1 MKSRILQWGILS
13 TARINQALIKPLAE
27 SPRNHLMAVA
37 SRDEARVRDYASQN
51 GIERAYGS
59 YDALLADPEIDVVYI
74 SMPNSL
80 HAEWAIRAADAGKH
94 VLCEKPLAMSVE
106 EVDAISAAA
115 ARNSIVVAE
124 AFMYRHHPQTL
135 KVQELI
141 ASGAIGELRLVRGGF
156 TFHNKRPNNV
166 RLDPELGG
174 GSIWDLGCYPIS
186 YARTV
191 MGGAAP
197 EEVMGWQIV
206 GPTGVDISFF
216 GQMRFAGGVYAQ
228 FDSSFQSFPASPMEF
243 VGSEGRITLTQSFKP
258 EPNARLYFHRTDQPV
273 EVLKMGDDLTYL
285 GEVEDLYDAAVAGT
299 PQRIPLSDSRL
310 NVLTISALLRSA
322 REGRP
327 VRPA

>member
-13 TARINQALIKPLAE
+13 TARINQALIKPLNV

-37 SRDEARVRDYASQN
+37 SRDLERARSYASEN
-51 GIERAYGS
+51 GIARAYGS
-59 YDALLADPEIDVVYI
+59 YEALLADPEIDVVYI
-74 SMPNSL
+74 SLPNSL
-80 HAEWAIRAADAGKH
+80 HVEWTIKAADAGKH
-94 VLCEKPLAMSVE
+94 VLCEKPLAMRVE
-106 EVDAISAAA
+106 EVDAVAAA
-115 ARNSIVVAE
+115 AKRNGVAVAE

-141 ASGAIGELRLVRGGF
+141 DSGAIGDLRLIRGGF
-156 TFHNKRPNNV
+156 TFYNRRPNNV
-166 RLDPELGG
+166 RLDPGLGG

-216 GQMRFAGGVYAQ
+216 GQMRFGGDVYAQ
-228 FDSSFQSFPASPMEF
+228 FDSGFQSTPRSPMEF

-258 EPNARLYFHRTDQPV
+258 EEDARLYLHRDDRPV
-273 EVLKMGDDLTYL
+273 EVLQMGDDLLYL
-285 GEVEDLYDAAVAGT
+285 GEVEDLYDAAVAGR

-310 NVLTISALLRSA
+310 NVMTINALLQSA
-322 REGRP
+322 REGRS
-327 VRPA
+327 VRVG